1 MNDNQ
6 TPYEQRYAQAL
17 YRYTSALERGDIETV
32 AFVLRDAEQD
42 QHLEQLLLDANIMY
56 QHEKSITI
64 SPNEIEQAQAVL
76 LTTFVSHEMEAVQ
89 EDASVD
95 HPEKLPVLISGHIN
109 TQKGR
114 QQPMQTQD
122 TTSAKPQKQQFSTR
136 RPHLHHISTF
146 LQTLAAVLVV
156 GLLLSGFALLFA
168 SRHNTTTGSGIFGGG
183 NGHITLSHSILVT
196 GTDDGTIYGARP
208 DTGAVAWHYSAGK
221 SLSNSASTFTIHGQV
236 VYFAAGSRLY
246 ALRTDN
252 GTLLWHK
259 NLDVPK
265 ALLANYSKIIVDQ
278 GIVFVSGQANGI
290 GLPGGII
297 YALRERDGAILWQY
311 LGGPD
316 SLLTEHNGVVYAE
329 RVLDDHGNI
338 AIQALRGSD
347 GKYLWHYDTQV
358 ISVVADDTT
367 VYVNSAHPLNVP
379 GEIPGSKKQDKTL
392 LALNT
397 KGTLLWSKPVIDS
410 GVSPLVIAHEV
421 VILGGIDKNTYRAC
435 AYRTA
440 NGSQAWCTPNQVAPG
455 ASNVTSATITDDG
468 VYYSYPTSL
477 SNVALLV
484 AGYNLNDG
492 SPRWSAHFTEGVS
505 FSPIVSMNKVVYVL
519 TDHKIYALDASN
531 GHMHWQLSNST
542 SMFTTFAVGSW

>member
-6 TPYEQRYAQAL
+6 TPYEQHYAQAL

-196 GTDDGTIYGARP
+196 GTDDGTIYGTRP

-246 ALRTDN
+246 ALRTNN

-542 SMFTTFAVGSW
+542 STFTTFAVGSW